1 MNAIPSLNPA
11 DDAET
16 GLIAWAERGLVPD
29 AALRAGIRR
38 LCAQRLHEELA
49 GGIEA
54 QSARFSQRIAEL
66 ADSRWRCI
74 PRQPTASTTKFR
86 RRSSRPAWAGA

>member
-54 QSARFSQRIAEL
+54 QSARFGTQEQAFHLANAVAQRPQ
-66 ADSRWRCI
+66 S
-74 PRQPTASTTKFR
+74 
-86 RRSSRPAWAGA
+86 GATEDAVLRVARKQ